1 MDFLKKLLVR
11 PNGYQQI
18 PKAIMK
24 KKENDE
30 MLTRANIIFFEMP
43 FSSILFYANIT
54 TTYQ

>member
-1 MDFLKKLLVR
+1 
-11 PNGYQQI
+11 
-18 PKAIMK
+18 MK

-54 TTYQ
+54 TPYQ